1 MAKISP
7 YPSLA
12 LFFMGYADWLITIVG
27 VVYLGAVETNPL
39 FAEMTKANLAGFTAI
54 KLNAT
59 IFMGVL
65 CYLGD
70 RMLLRLK
77 DENSKS
83 YRVSRII
90 LRTGY
95 LITVGFLLATIL
107 NNLIVV
113 ANIT

>member
-1 MAKISP
+1 MAKVSP

-39 FAEMTKANLAGFTAI
+39 FAEMTRTNLAGFTAI

-59 IFMGVL
+59 VFMGVL

-70 RMLLRLK
+70 RMLLGLK
-77 DENSKS
+77 DENGRSF
-83 YRVSRII
+83 RVSRII

-95 LITVGFLLATIL
+95 LITFGFLLATVL